1 MTTGDVNA
9 FFKAAQTARHVL
21 VDFYDDL
28 FAGFADGS
36 QMRSVRAKVE
46 IAVLV
51 HRCDLNHHNIRRANA
66 LSIPTRQLR
75 IAQRGIERDA
85 VVNHVALNAAHVP
98 RVPRKMLVCVRNL
111 CDGKRLHQDAAADVD
126 VYQLVCTSSQ
136 CLVQFNLKCPCSILL
151 HPMCKYK
158 GIVCI
163 FLLSS

>member
-1 MTTGDVNA
+1 MNA

-28 FAGFADGS
+28 FAGFANGS
-36 QMRSVRAKVE
+36 QMRSVRTKVE

-51 HRCDLNHHNIRRANA
+51 HRCDLNHNNIRRANA
-66 LSIPTRQLR
+66 LSIPTRQLG

-98 RVPRKMLVCVRNL
+98 RVPREMLVCVRNL

-126 VYQLVCTSSQ
+126 VYQLVCTSGQ
-136 CLVQFNLKCPCSILL
+136 CLVQFNRRAGAPAVIYPVAALDDLCCLCGSCQFTVI
-151 HPMCKYK
+151 
-158 GIVCI
+158 
-163 FLLSS
+163 